1 MASRICMKVQP
12 LLKSSNCLP
21 QFGIISRKAATL
33 SDFDIQHKT
42 PLAKRVAAIPKAQ
55 YGGRHTVTMLPGS
68 GIGPELMNYV
78 KEVFRYA
85 GVPVDFEEVQMD
97 PKSETNVDLEYAIT
111 SIQRNGVAI
120 KGNIETGSMSR
131 GVQSRNVA
139 LRNELDL
146 YINVLHCKSYP
157 GVHARHKDIDII
169 IVRQNTEGE
178 YAMLEHES
186 VNGVVE
192 SMKVVT
198 SENSE
203 RVARYAFEYAKK
215 HGRKKVTTIHKAN
228 IMKLSDGLF
237 LETSRKIAKDYPDI
251 EHNDMIID
259 NCCMQLVS
267 KPHQFDVMIMTN
279 LYGTIVSN
287 VVCGLV
293 GGAGLLSGKNYGDHY
308 AIFEPGTRNTGT
320 AIAGKNIANPIA
332 MLNAS
337 VDMLEHL
344 GHRYHANLIDKAIHR
359 TVSEDRIHT
368 PDLGGQATSIDVV
381 QNIVKYLQETT
392 KSSNWNLYSGYE
404 WKPKKKW
411 Y

>member
-1 MASRICMKVQP
+1 MALRMWLRNLSP
-12 LLKSSNCLP
+12 YKSSSFICLR
-21 QFGIISRKAATL
+21 QASTQ
-33 SDFDIQHKT
+33 SDFEIQHKT
-42 PLAKRVAAIPKAQ
+42 PLQKKVSGIPKAL

-68 GIGPELMNYV
+68 GIGPEMMNYV

-85 GVPVDFEEVQMD
+85 GVPVDFEEVEMNS
-97 PKSETNVDLEYAIT
+97 KAENNEDLEYVIT

-120 KGNIETGSMSR
+120 KGNVETGSMRR
-131 GVQSRNVA
+131 GVISRNVA

-146 YINVLHCKSYP
+146 YVNVLTCKSYP
-157 GVHARHKDIDII
+157 GVSARHKDIDIVI
-169 IVRQNTEGE
+169 IRQNTEGE

-186 VNGVVE
+186 VDGVVE

-198 SENSE
+198 SENSQ
-203 RVARYAFEYAKK
+203 RVARFAFEYAKRT
-215 HGRKKVTTIHKAN
+215 GRKKITTIHKAN

-237 LETSRKIAKDYPDI
+237 LETSRKLAQEYPEI

-267 KPHQFDVMIMTN
+267 RPHQFDVMVMTN

-308 AIFEPGTRNTGT
+308 AVFEPGTRNTGT

-344 GHRYHANLIDKAIHR
+344 GHKYHAEIIGEAIEKTLNEDK
-359 TVSEDRIHT
+359 VHT

-381 QNIVKYLQETT
+381 QNIIKHLQQKTRT
-392 KSSNWNLYSGYE
+392 SNW
-404 WKPKKKW
+404 
-411 Y
+411 